1 MERDKTRL
9 KHILAA
15 HEYFYFPTF
24 FGFENTMK
32 FSKMHGLGNDFVM
45 IDCLQTPPPPEEQMA
60 DLSESVCD
68 RHFGVGGDG
77 LILILPDTQADY
89 RMRMWNPDGS
99 ESEMC
104 GNGIRCFGKYLFDS
118 GLVGESAVSV
128 ATTKGLQQIE
138 IQANGAQPGAHEIM
152 VRVDMGAPH
161 LLRSQIPML
170 PLPALTRANTSTNGG
185 SSNGGTNGGS
195 TNGGSIN
202 GGNGGSAN
210 GGAINGGASGLIDSG
225 AAMGDVL
232 GSSVADAQ
240 VIDQPLQVGDAVYQ
254 ITAVSMGNPH
264 IVIFVDDVESVALKE
279 IGLQIEHHQAFPERT
294 NVHFVQVLGPGKLWM
309 RTWERGAGDTLACG
323 TGACAVV
330 VASALNGRL
339 NTPER
344 RALVHLPGGD
354 LDVEWA
360 TNNHVYMTGPAT
372 SVFEAE
378 FDPKFL
384 EEI

>member
-1 MERDKTRL
+1 
-9 KHILAA
+9 
-15 HEYFYFPTF
+15 
-24 FGFENTMK
+24 MK

-45 IDCLQTPPPPEEQMA
+45 IDCLQTPMPPEEQMA

-77 LILILPDTQADY
+77 LILILPDAQADY

-104 GNGIRCFGKYLFDS
+104 GNGIRCFGKYLFDA

-138 IQANGAQPGAHEIM
+138 IQANGALPGAHEIM

-170 PLPALTRANTSTNGG
+170 ALPPLTRATTSNGGSTNSGSTNGG
-185 SSNGGTNGGS
+185 SSGGSVQGGSVNGGS
-195 TNGGSIN
+195 
-202 GGNGGSAN
+202 N
-210 GGAINGGASGLIDSG
+210 GGATHGTGGLVNSG
-225 AAMGDVL
+225 AAFGEAL
-232 GSSVADAQ
+232 SGSVADAQ
-240 VIDQPLQVGDAVYQ
+240 VVDQPLQVGDAVYN

-264 IVIFVDDVESVALKE
+264 VVIFVDDVESVALKE
-279 IGLQIEHHQAFPERT
+279 IGLQIEHHEAFPERT

-339 NTPER
+339 NSNER

-354 LDVEWA
+354 LDIEWA